1 MWFQDLFARYREM
14 GALNSFQTHTIED
27 YLYLRYRE
35 LIANSLLDYVKPGF
49 LELVSL
55 SLSLDLATTEWPIEF
70 IIYECSTEFDHSF
83 SKTEIE
89 NWTWFKKFYVKVKKK
104 IAEEMV

>member
-1 MWFQDLFARYREM
+1 M

-55 SLSLDLATTEWPIEF
+55 SLSLDLATTE
-70 IIYECSTEFDHSF
+70 
-83 SKTEIE
+83 
-89 NWTWFKKFYVKVKKK
+89 
-104 IAEEMV
+104 